1 MAARMAIDP
10 MMIAVRGAPLP
21 SAGKSRASET
31 TKPAESE
38 ASEVTRASQFIQP
51 VSNPTKSP
59 NAVRAYRYAPPGS
72 LKWLAASAKQ
82 STRMNTGTAKI
93 SGAHSENGPRS
104 LYDSVGSRKTPEPT
118 TALMHMAT
126 RPQKPTA
133 RTSFA
138 VCSVMTAANA
148 EGRRQKAEVLGLKIS

>member
-1 MAARMAIDP
+1 MWIAARMAIEP
-10 MMIAVRGAPLP
+10 MMMVARAAPLP
-21 SAGKSRASET
+21 RVGKSRARET
-31 TKPAESE
+31 TKPFDSE

-82 STRMNTGTAKI
+82 STKMNTGTANS
-93 SGAHSENGPRS
+93 SGAHNENGPRS
-104 LYDSVGSRKTPEPT
+104 LYDSGGRRETPLPT
-118 TALMHMAT
+118 TALIHMAT

-133 RTSFA
+133 LTSLA
-138 VCSVMTAANA
+138 VCSLIVGMQNPECRMQNDSSA
-148 EGRRQKAEVLGLKIS
+148 

>member
-1 MAARMAIDP
+1 
-10 MMIAVRGAPLP
+10 MMIAVRAAPLP
-21 SAGKSRASET
+21 SDGKSRASET
-31 TKPAESE
+31 TKPFDSE

-82 STRMNTGTAKI
+82 STRMNTGTANS

-104 LYDSVGSRKTPEPT
+104 LYDSVGRRKTPLPM

-138 VCSVMTAANA
+138 EDSV
-148 EGRRQKAEVLGLKIS
+148 VI

>member
-1 MAARMAIDP
+1 MWIAARIPIDP
-10 MMIAVRGAPLP
+10 MMMAARAPPLP
-21 SAGKSRASET
+21 RAGESRASET
-31 TKPAESE
+31 TKPFDSE

-82 STRMNTGTAKI
+82 STRMNTGTANS
-93 SGAHSENGPRS
+93 SGAHNENGPRS
-104 LYDSVGSRKTPEPT
+104 LYDSVGRRKTPLPM

-133 RTSFA
+133 RMSFA
-138 VCSVMTAANA
+138 EDSV
-148 EGRRQKAEVLGLKIS
+148 VI

>member
-1 MAARMAIDP
+1 
-10 MMIAVRGAPLP
+10 MMIAVRAAPLP
-21 SAGKSRASET
+21 SVGKSRASET
-31 TKPAESE
+31 TKPFDRE

-72 LKWLAASAKQ
+72 LKWLEASAKQ

-118 TALMHMAT
+118 TALMHIAT
-126 RPQKPTA
+126 RPQKPTV
-133 RTSFA
+133 RIRVCVGWPLIVFA
-138 VCSVMTAANA
+138 PNA
-148 EGRRQKAEVLGLKIS
+148 KCKIQNSKLEAE